1 MVQDIASAYSM
12 VSQTLAT
19 IKNATRFAAVLAF
32 VIRVPLNFLS
42 CAFRCS
48 LGHVVSLE
56 MRAYVDYTRV

>member
-19 IKNATRFAAVLAF
+19 IKNPTRFAAVLAF

-42 CAFRCS
+42 LCVPMQSRS
-48 LGHVVSLE
+48 
-56 MRAYVDYTRV
+56 RRKP